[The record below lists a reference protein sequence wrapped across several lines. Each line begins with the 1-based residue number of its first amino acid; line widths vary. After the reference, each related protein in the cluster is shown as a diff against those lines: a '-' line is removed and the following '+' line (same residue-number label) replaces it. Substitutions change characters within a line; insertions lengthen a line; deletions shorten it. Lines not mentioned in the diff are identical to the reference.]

1 MKHST
6 SSGFFLIEVVVA
18 ASIIATVLILLL
30 ASIQDSVEASQRSL
44 ERTQA
49 SYLLEEGAEA
59 VKTIRDSGWTSISGV
74 TNGTTYY
81 LSWNGTTWSLTTTL
95 QTTDIFTR
103 TIVFSAVSRDTND
116 DIMTSGGTVAD
127 TGTEKV
133 TVNVSWLSQS
143 GTKSESL
150 ELYIANIR

>member
-103 TIVFSAVSRDTND
+103 PIVFSAVSRDTND